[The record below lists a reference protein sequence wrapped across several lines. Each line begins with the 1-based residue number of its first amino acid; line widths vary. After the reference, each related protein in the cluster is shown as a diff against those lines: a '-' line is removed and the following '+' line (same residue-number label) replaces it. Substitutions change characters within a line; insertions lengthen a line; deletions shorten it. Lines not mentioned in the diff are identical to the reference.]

1 MGSHYNVAPRYT
13 PGSPALVPRDVAE
26 RVAHEE
32 KRFVEHALS
41 GAWGERNKAMA
52 ERLGLRGIVE
62 LRTERRDHWEIL
74 DLCTGER
81 FKRLFPDKLRKLGYR
96 TYQELQGWERKL
108 LDESPPGDVP
118 DYRDR
123 GWFKVEVV
131 PFGSTPTGYRIDVYR
146 PEPLRGQ

>member
-26 RVAHEE
+26 KVAQEE
-32 KRFVEHALS
+32 KHFVEHALS

-62 LRTERRDHWEIL
+62 LRKERRDHWEVL

-81 FKRLFPDKLRKLGYR
+81 FKRLFPDKLHKLGYR
-96 TYQELQGWERKL
+96 TYQELQGWERRL
-108 LDESPPGDVP
+108 LDGAPPEDIP
-118 DYRDR
+118 DYQAH
-123 GWFKVEVV
+123 GWFKVEVA
-131 PFGSTPTGYRIDVYR
+131 PFDSFPTGYRVTAYR
-146 PEPLRGQ
+146 SEPMLEQ